1 PSYAVQSEAAITSL
15 YPREPQARAKCR
27 LIEDIADTQLDAALY
42 AIAVVEMG
50 RCQQGPE
57 MPAAVALDLERIYS
71 DLENALDA
79 DFFCGAY
86 SLADIAVLPHLV
98 AASFLGFVLDP
109 QTRRVDGLG
118 TDPAWWGGGE
128 HCGGG

>member
-1 PSYAVQSEAAITSL
+1 
-15 YPREPQARAKCR
+15 

-50 RCQQGPE
+50 SGEQVPE
-57 MPAAVALDLERIYS
+57 MHAAVARDLERIYS

-118 TDPAWWGGGE
+118 TDPAC
-128 HCGGG
+128 CGA